1 MQGKAVRFLRD
12 AVDDPDKA
20 EEFEAMSPEEYAQHK
35 RIEIRNPFP
44 APNPHDRRRQP
55 MARESYR
62 ELKDRIAELEEENQ
76 SLTDIGG
83 SSYATRLLLPHP
95 DSHSTFAN
103 IARRSL
109 GDCER

>member
-1 MQGKAVRFLRD
+1 MQDKAVRFLRD
-12 AVDDPDKA
+12 VVDDPDKA

-76 SLTDIGG
+76 SLTDK
-83 SSYATRLLLPHP
+83 L
-95 DSHSTFAN
+95 DSIQDIVSEEEAE
-103 IARRSL
+103 
-109 GDCER
+109 GEEEDEDEED